1 MQKYLQ
7 LQYHIQIIL
16 VQKKK
21 KKKKNQKK
29 KINFFIQAVEKIYTS
44 TTHL

>member
-16 VQKKK
+16 VQNKKTK
-21 KKKKNQKK
+21 KENQKK